1 MRSVIIAAAA
11 FAGIAI
17 LPNIAAAQD
26 PAAGAVGGAAAGA
39 ITGGIVGGPPGA
51 AIGAAIGGTV
61 GAASQSQSQPQERRE
76 VIIED
81 RAPATTQQTCVHQ
94 PGRTDCVETRR

>member
-1 MRSVIIAAAA
+1 MRAIIIAAAA

-17 LPNIAAAQD
+17 LPNLAMAQD

-51 AIGAAIGGTV
+51 AVGAAVGGTV
-61 GAASQSQSQPQERRE
+61 GAASQSQPRRD

-81 RAPATTQQTCVHQ
+81 NRAPTTTQTCVHQ
-94 PGRTDCVETRR
+94 PGRTDCVEERR

>member
-1 MRSVIIAAAA
+1 MRTIIIAAAA
-11 FAGIAI
+11 FAGVAI

-51 AIGAAIGGTV
+51 AVGAVIGGTV
-61 GAASQSQSQPQERRE
+61 GAASQSQPRERRE